1 MKNLIIIALLMCSS
15 VSFGQEKYVTMT
27 TLDKNDQRLKD
38 ETMYGIRMNF
48 YYADQNTTWE
58 ADDQLLLR
66 FTGGKTPSRITT
78 YNIQN
83 IDTIFVKNTNK
94 ISVLILDI
102 IESEIKTVEIYLT
115 ATKTETYILDM
126 IATRDNDNRTVL
138 FSGNNLG
145 LYKMQ

>member
-1 MKNLIIIALLMCSS
+1 MCSS

>member
-1 MKNLIIIALLMCSS
+1 MCSS
-15 VSFGQEKYVTMT
+15 VSFSQEKYVTMT

-94 ISVLILDI
+94 INVLILDI
-102 IESEIKTVEIYLT
+102 IESDIKTVEIYLT
-115 ATKTETYILDM
+115 ATKTKTYILDM
-126 IATRDNDNRTVL
+126 IATKENDGHTVI